1 MRNIKKERLS
11 GRQGR
16 SIKKKITVSF
26 AAIGLL
32 FIAVMGI
39 FWSQLK
45 ELERSSS
52 TLLNEQVQILRNTD
66 QIQIQAGSQ
75 INLLRSFLL
84 SGNEELIEQMETANV
99 SIQEMID
106 QTRSFSLNEKEKDSL
121 RKIEIMNK
129 MFLDAAYIAIPYQNS
144 DLPVKLV
151 SSFADI
157 SSEMA
162 VRMAEESN
170 VLAESMNESVQAE
183 ITANEKLTDRLLVV
197 ITAAALLTATAL
209 LLVGMAVSKMI
220 VRPITRISAAARRI
234 AEGDL
239 GDEPVS
245 VQNKDEMG
253 ELADSFN
260 KMREN
265 LRHVLH
271 QLSSNAGQ
279 LMTMSDEMRAGTEQT
294 SKAAEQISESIQDIA
309 AGAEQQASNTAKAAQ
324 VTETMVVGMDRAFQ
338 SISAVTAVTLQAN
351 EKASDGKRVVY
362 STVDHMQQIQEK
374 VSQTFQ
380 TVHLLSEKSNEV
392 GAISEMIT
400 QISNQTNLLALNAAI
415 EAARA
420 GEHGKGFAVVADEVR
435 KLAVQSGEA
444 TTSIRLIIEEIQR
457 ETKKVVES
465 MKQGKEA
472 ADEGI
477 SLVNETGETFSEIV
491 SMVET
496 VARQSEDVSSVM
508 NDIRQDSA
516 QVVELVNS
524 VAAVS
529 VQSADSS
536 HNVAAASEEQT
547 ASMEEIASSTELL
560 RNMAS
565 ELQETVQK
573 FKLEKRR
580 LA

>member
-1 MRNIKKERLS
+1 MRNLKKERLS
-11 GRQGR
+11 GRQGW

-52 TLLNEQVQILRNTD
+52 TLLNEQVQILRSTD
-66 QIQIQAGSQ
+66 QIQIQAASQ

-84 SGNEELIEQMETANV
+84 SGNEELIEQMEAANA

-106 QTRSFSLNEKEKDSL
+106 EARSFSLNEKDQDSL

-129 MFLDAAYIAIPYQNS
+129 LFLDAAYIAIPYQNG

-197 ITAAALLTATAL
+197 ITAAALLTLTAL

-234 AEGDL
+234 AAGDL
-239 GDEPVS
+239 GDEPIS
-245 VQNKDEMG
+245 IHNKDEMG

-265 LRHVLH
+265 LRHVLQ

-294 SKAAEQISESIQDIA
+294 SKAAEQISESVQDIA
-309 AGAEQQASNTAKAAQ
+309 AGAEQQVSSTAKAAQ
-324 VTETMVVGMDRAFQ
+324 VTKMMAGGMDRAFH
-338 SISAVTAVTLQAN
+338 SISAVTTVTLQAN
-351 EKASDGKRVVY
+351 EKASDGKRVVH
-362 STVDHMQQIQEK
+362 STVNHMQQIQEK

-435 KLAVQSGEA
+435 KLAVQSGDA

-457 ETKKVVES
+457 ETKKVVDS

-477 SLVNETGETFSEIV
+477 SLVNETGETFVEIV
-491 SMVET
+491 GMVET
-496 VARQSEDVSSVM
+496 VAKQSEDVSSVI
-508 NDIRQDSA
+508 NDIRQESA
-516 QVVELVNS
+516 RMVELVNS

-573 FKLEKRR
+573 FKLEKRKFT
-580 LA
+580 